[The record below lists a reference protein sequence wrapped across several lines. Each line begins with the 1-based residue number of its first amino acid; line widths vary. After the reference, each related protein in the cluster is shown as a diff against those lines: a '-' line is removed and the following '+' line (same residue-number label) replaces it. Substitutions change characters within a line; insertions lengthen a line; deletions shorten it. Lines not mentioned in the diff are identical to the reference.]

1 MKTHT
6 FLLKKEGTLK
16 QPTKG
21 ENTRRREENKED
33 EEKTKKLERKEIR
46 KKKEKK
52 NSYKTNT
59 DADPL
64 SRTLSTK
71 LAEEQFVAKVL

>member
-1 MKTHT
+1 MHQGGYIGGFGPKGILVLKTHT

-33 EEKTKKLERKEIR
+33 
-46 KKKEKK
+46 
-52 NSYKTNT
+52 
-59 DADPL
+59 
-64 SRTLSTK
+64 
-71 LAEEQFVAKVL
+71 